1 MPKNFSQIVESQS
14 NIIRSMIDENKT
26 YTQIINEK
34 NLFVYGTERIFCQ
47 EL

>member
-26 YTQIINEK
+26 DTQIINEK
-34 NLFVYGTERIFCQ
+34 KINRIWNRKNIC
-47 EL
+47 